1 MVGFCRPRGYSP
13 PPITP
18 RALYEER
25 NADFSGL
32 RPGRRRPAGFD
43 LISLMPLLLIFVVF
57 YFLLIR
63 PQQKK
68 MKQHRELIS
77 ALKRGDR
84 VLTAGGIIGSVVK
97 VEDAEL
103 LVEIAKDVR
112 VRVARST
119 ISDVLSKPQP
129 AGETATPVAGSQ
141 VRAHVAAVRQEVG
154 RARRCCA
161 FPPGRSPWCWASA
174 CSAWSTACQT
184 CFRAPRWSACRTGCR
199 TSRSISGSTCRAA
212 RICYWRS
219 SSAR

>member
-1 MVGFCRPRGYSP
+1 MLISP
-13 PPITP
+13 
-18 RALYEER
+18 AY
-25 NADFSGL
+25 AQAGA
-32 RPGRRRPAGFD
+32 PAGFD

-103 LVEIAKDVR
+103 LVEIAKEVR

-119 ISDVLSKPQP
+119 ISDVLSKTQP
-129 AGETATPVAGSQ
+129 AGETAAPAAGAKSGLMSQ
-141 VRAHVAAVRQEVG
+141 LFG
-154 RARRCCA
+154 KK
-161 FPPGRSPWCWASA
+161 
-174 CSAWSTACQT
+174 
-184 CFRAPRWSACRTGCR
+184 
-199 TSRSISGSTCRAA
+199 
-212 RICYWRS
+212 
-219 SSAR
+219 

>member
-1 MVGFCRPRGYSP
+1 MLISP
-13 PPITP
+13 
-18 RALYEER
+18 AY
-25 NADFSGL
+25 AQAGA
-32 RPGRRRPAGFD
+32 PAGFD

-119 ISDVLSKPQP
+119 ISDVLSKTQP
-129 AGETATPVAGSQ
+129 AGETATPAGGTAAGAKSGLMSQ
-141 VRAHVAAVRQEVG
+141 LFG
-154 RARRCCA
+154 KK
-161 FPPGRSPWCWASA
+161 
-174 CSAWSTACQT
+174 
-184 CFRAPRWSACRTGCR
+184 
-199 TSRSISGSTCRAA
+199 
-212 RICYWRS
+212 
-219 SSAR
+219 

>member
-1 MVGFCRPRGYSP
+1 MLISP
-13 PPITP
+13 
-18 RALYEER
+18 AY
-25 NADFSGL
+25 AQAGGA
-32 RPGRRRPAGFD
+32 PGGFD

-68 MKQHRELIS
+68 MKQHRDMV
-77 ALKRGDR
+77 AGLKRGDR

-129 AGETATPVAGSQ
+129 AGETAKPAGTAAGAKSGLMSQ
-141 VRAHVAAVRQEVG
+141 LFG
-154 RARRCCA
+154 KK
-161 FPPGRSPWCWASA
+161 
-174 CSAWSTACQT
+174 
-184 CFRAPRWSACRTGCR
+184 
-199 TSRSISGSTCRAA
+199 
-212 RICYWRS
+212 
-219 SSAR
+219 